1 MTENMNNLAKLIDSQ
16 RITEKNSNSSTKSIK
31 LNKSPSESINSR
43 KDILNKSFEK
53 RLESIQE

>member
-1 MTENMNNLAKLIDSQ
+1 MTENMGNLAKLIDSQ

-53 RLESIQE
+53 TL